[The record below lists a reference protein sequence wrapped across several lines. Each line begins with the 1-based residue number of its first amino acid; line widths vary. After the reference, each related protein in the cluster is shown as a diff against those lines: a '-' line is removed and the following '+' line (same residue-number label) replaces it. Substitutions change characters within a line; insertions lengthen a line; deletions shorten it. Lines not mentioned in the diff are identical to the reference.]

1 MPKLKTKRR
10 AKMSDKSYKKSS
22 GGVIANNPRQGVRA
36 EYIAQYFF
44 SEFCTAERVLRENDF
59 GIDLYCSLMDIS
71 GAMGFTSTL
80 FGVQI
85 KSGDAAFKYYGDYV
99 SQWLKMINVPLLMCR
114 VNRSTLSIEIF
125 STWTI
130 NCLLS
135 GEGSFNEISFVE
147 SYPSAKGDES
157 LKMPEVIGDIAT
169 VWMGPPIIKCTLVEL
184 INNSVSKEKI
194 KQILEEWISFESQN
208 YARRHLDIAV
218 YFGYTKWT
226 TNESLKS
233 SQRTWYR
240 PHIFNIEYSKIA
252 IHRVLEACTLF
263 ALNQGKDHQFVKGL
277 AELLTKNSI
286 VELSEMDSWQ
296 KGIIGINEA

>member
-1 MPKLKTKRR
+1 
-10 AKMSDKSYKKSS
+10 MSDKSYKKSS

-99 SQWLKMINVPLLMCR
+99 SQWLKMINVPLIMCR
-114 VNRSTLSIEIF
+114 VNRGTLSIEIF

-130 NCLLS
+130 NSLLS
-135 GEGSFNEISFVE
+135 GKESFKEISFVE
-147 SYPSAKGDES
+147 SYSSAESDES
-157 LKMPEVIGDIAT
+157 LKMPEVIGDSAT

-184 INNSVSKEKI
+184 INNSVSKDKI
-194 KQILEEWISFESQN
+194 KQILEEWISFESLN
-208 YARRHLDIAV
+208 YARRHLNIPV
-218 YFGYTKWT
+218 YYGYTKWT
-226 TNESLKS
+226 TNESVKS
-233 SQRTWYR
+233 SQQTWYK
-240 PHIFNIEYSKIA
+240 PHIFNIENSRNA
-252 IHRVLEACTLF
+252 IHRILEASTLI
-263 ALNQGKDHQFVKGL
+263 ALNQGKDHPFVMGI
-277 AELLTKNSI
+277 AELLKNNSI
-286 VELSEMDSWQ
+286 EAPSKMDTWQ
-296 KGIIGINEA
+296 KQQIGINEA